1 MDIEVFQKSFKNN
14 EIDLKPYLLVVS
26 IFIGILVSI
35 IIFNNNIEDYYVNKG
50 IVKDKELTL
59 FVDINDIDK
68 VTNNKKII
76 IERDIFTY
84 EVTKISDKLMN
95 NDIYKE
101 VKIKVDKL
109 DKKHLLDNNVVD
121 LKVIINKTSILEY
134 LLNTMKGEWHIKK
147 LSNEELKEM
156 NGGGL
161 SLLGIGGIIGAGIF
175 LVGVIDGLFRLK
187 WQEHKNIVS
196 TGNSKEKLF
205 IQMSREDAI
214 MFIK

>member
-175 LVGVIDGLFRLK
+175 LVGVIDGFVNPK
-187 WQEHKNIVS
+187 KCNE
-196 TGNSKEKLF
+196 
-205 IQMSREDAI
+205 
-214 MFIK
+214 

>member
-1 MDIEVFQKSFKNN
+1 MDIEVFQKSFKNS
-14 EIDLKPYLLVVS
+14 EINLKPYLLVVS

-35 IIFNNNIEDYYVNKG
+35 IIFNNNLEDYYINKG

-59 FVDINDIDK
+59 FVDINDINK
-68 VTNNKKII
+68 VTNNEKII

-84 EVTKISDKLMN
+84 KVTKISDLVMDN
-95 NDIYKE
+95 NIYKE

-109 DKKHLLDNNVVD
+109 DKIHLLDNNVVN

-134 LLNTMKGEWHIKK
+134 LLNTMKGEWHIKE
-147 LSNEELKEM
+147 LSNKELEEM

-175 LVGVIDGLFRLK
+175 LVGVIDGFVNPK
-187 WQEHKNIVS
+187 KCNE
-196 TGNSKEKLF
+196 
-205 IQMSREDAI
+205 
-214 MFIK
+214 